1 MSILKM
7 DRGNSAQPCWKTLC
21 KRKWRL
27 PLIGIL
33 CSTAAVIIW
42 YGLKKDTTV
51 FDYQT
56 HNNCTVMLGVI
67 KKRTT
72 CYTRSENKTYPVFF
86 NLGFGLLGIILGTLI
101 DRLTLFLEE
110 CCCQQNSR
118 CNESCWNVFKACFS
132 GVYWPG
138 VALVLVFVI
147 LVCLAGKGT
156 SFTLADVIYILGGIG
171 VGPLVTHLLNLNTQ
185 SEVNVSRILEE
196 RQMYPG
202 YTLAWSYYFNHL
214 KPSVQKFTRAIIG
227 RQCRNRLSA
236 SEENEMK
243 LSLDKLLV
251 LLPPSTDLTDIDV
264 LISYDEL
271 ITKLNSDENTYPFS
285 VYRLPENQCYAM
297 KCVKEPIVAL
307 REMKKLGQIK
317 FVADDTYDDEIQR
330 FFKTLCK
337 ILKDPPHD
345 ECAMMTHV
353 VLITVKTEK
362 KEKLKN
368 GGLSKIIKKE
378 VTPVA
383 AKTPFS
389 NKHTQTSQNVQ
400 ECNSETEH
408 LIPRDDG
415 NDPGASTSTADLI
428 ADSTQTPDLW

>member
-1 MSILKM
+1 M
-7 DRGNSAQPCWKTLC
+7 DRGNSAQPCWKLVI
-21 KRKWRL
+21 KRRWRL
-27 PLIGIL
+27 PLIGVL

-42 YGLKKDTTV
+42 YGVKKDTTV

-56 HNNCTVMLGVI
+56 HSNCTVMLGGI
-67 KKRTT
+67 KKITT
-72 CYTRSENKTYPVFF
+72 CYTRNKNVTYPVFF

-101 DRLTLFLEE
+101 DRLTLFVEE
-110 CCCQQNSR
+110 CCCRQNSC

-138 VALVLVFVI
+138 VVLVLGFVI
-147 LVCLAGKGT
+147 LVCYVGRRT
-156 SFTLADVIYILGGIG
+156 SFTLADIIYILGGIG

-214 KPSVQKFTRAIIG
+214 KPSVLRFSHAIIQ
-227 RQCRNRLSA
+227 RQRRVSPSA
-236 SEENEMK
+236 SEENKMK
-243 LSLDKLLV
+243 LSIDKLLL
-251 LLPPSTDLTDIDV
+251 LLPPSTDLTEIDV
-264 LISYDEL
+264 LISYDET
-271 ITKLNSDENTYPFS
+271 ITKLKSEETCYPFS
-285 VYRLPENQCYAM
+285 VYRLTQNRYYAM

-317 FVADDTYDDEIQR
+317 FVADDTYEDEIQR
-330 FFKTLCK
+330 FYKTLCK

-353 VLITVKTEK
+353 VLISVKTEK
-362 KEKLKN
+362 KEILKN
-368 GGLSKIIKKE
+368 GGLSKIIENE
-378 VTPVA
+378 VTPVT

-400 ECNSETEH
+400 DCNSEAEP
-408 LIPRDDG
+408 LIPRNDG
-415 NDPGASTSTADLI
+415 NDPGASTSTVDLM
-428 ADSTQTPDLW
+428 AESTWALDGLS